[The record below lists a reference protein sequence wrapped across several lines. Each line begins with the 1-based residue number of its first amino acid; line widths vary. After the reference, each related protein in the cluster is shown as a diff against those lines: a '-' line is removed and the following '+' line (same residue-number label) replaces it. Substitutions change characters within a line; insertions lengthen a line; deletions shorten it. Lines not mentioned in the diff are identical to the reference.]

1 MSDPDSQILQVLQDV
16 ATRQGQMQNDLRSLM
31 LHQETLQREMAQ
43 LRDQQAGFSDA
54 SRLLVEA
61 LQTWAA
67 TEPSQMWR
75 QTQGWLQRIQ
85 ELATNAM
92 ETYWTDEAQ
101 KLWISKIVEESVSQV
116 NELMAEYR
124 EKISQRA
131 NRAIA
136 SMNTAFQ
143 VKLDDMGESAAEQYA
158 QVLTNVRTETEQMIR
173 QMALDQKKVL
183 ETLVHRLVGDA
194 GNA

>member
-1 MSDPDSQILQVLQDV
+1 MSDLDSQILQVLQDV
-16 ATRQGQMQNDLRSLM
+16 ATRQGQMQNDLRTL
-31 LHQETLQREMAQ
+31 LLQQEALQQEIRRLSAQ
-43 LRDQQAGFSDA
+43 QEGFSDA
-54 SRLLVEA
+54 SRMLVEA
-61 LQTWAA
+61 LMTWSQ

-136 SMNTAFQ
+136 SMDTAFQ

-183 ETLVHRLVGDA
+183 ETLVQRLVGDA
-194 GNA
+194 GGS